1 VDERLQA
8 AMEKTVAL
16 QQSVGIAVR
25 LLTPTDIQA
34 VEPRVRVDDFTAG
47 CYEPDAGYAD
57 PSQTTHGFAAAAR
70 ERGARLLDEA
80 EVLGISTT
88 GDRVCGVRTSRGEI
102 ETPVVVDAAGLWSDR
117 VARMVGV
124 ELPITVCRHKINFFT
139 RPAHAASPHPLV
151 YDFVRNIYTRPETG
165 GLTLVGPL
173 ESELHDR
180 ADPDHYQEGVTFEE
194 TADAME
200 RAAHR
205 FPVMEGGEVARGYA
219 GCFDVTPDWHPIL
232 DAVGPTGFHVAAGF
246 SGHGF
251 KLSPAVGR
259 MMAALVLHGK
269 RAGDDVDAF
278 RLSRFS
284 EGRPIRGTY
293 GDWLMC

>member
-1 VDERLQA
+1 
-8 AMEKTVAL
+8 
-16 QQSVGIAVR
+16 
-25 LLTPTDIQA
+25 
-34 VEPRVRVDDFTAG
+34 
-47 CYEPDAGYAD
+47 
-57 PSQTTHGFAAAAR
+57 
-70 ERGARLLDEA
+70 
-80 EVLGISTT
+80 
-88 GDRVCGVRTSRGEI
+88 
-102 ETPVVVDAAGLWSDR
+102 VVIDAAGLWSDR

-180 ADPDHYQEGVTFEE
+180 ADPDHYREGVTFEE

-205 FPVMEGGEVARGYA
+205 FPVMEGGRVAKGYA

-232 DAVGPTGFHVAAGF
+232 DAVGPAGFYVAAGF

-259 MMAALVLHGK
+259 MMTALVLD
-269 RAGDDVDAF
+269 GDNPGADIDAF
-278 RLSRFS
+278 RLSRFA